1 MFNYFF
7 VRNHLDSVN
16 FLKEMIMLTFK
27 NLFSKFWDKIIS
39 ILPSFW
45 DPLFGAGPHKFK
57 HLEIKKVM
65 LCTNSNDC
73 MKCIFWKMK
82 SKIVYMFL
90 AKYCDK
96 IIWGAITGAPP
107 LPPPPVLECIIANIL
122 KWTFYDIFT
131 IDLFPPFFSFFFLW
145 IFGNCRLYYIVAVM
159 ITFSKHISQ
168 RLGRGGILFV
178 I

>member
-107 LPPPPVLECIIANIL
+107 PPPPTSIRMYHCKYIEMDVL
-122 KWTFYDIFT
+122 WHFYNWS
-131 IDLFPPFFSFFFLW
+131 FPSFFLLFLPLNFW
-145 IFGNCRLYYIVAVM
+145 QL
-159 ITFSKHISQ
+159 
-168 RLGRGGILFV
+168 
-178 I
+178 